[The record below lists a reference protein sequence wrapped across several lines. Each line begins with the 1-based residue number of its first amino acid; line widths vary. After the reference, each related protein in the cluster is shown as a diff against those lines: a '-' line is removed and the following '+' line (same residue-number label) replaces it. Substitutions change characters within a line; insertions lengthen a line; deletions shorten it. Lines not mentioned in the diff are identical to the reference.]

1 MIVRRAFRFRLR
13 LTKKQARLLEMHL
26 DQCRWLYNELL
37 SQRKL
42 AYEELDIS
50 LTKYQQLMF
59 LPELKKEQIGLDQI
73 HSQVL
78 QNVVDRLD
86 KSFKNFFR
94 RCKTGEKPG
103 FPRFR
108 GKHRYDSFCFP
119 QSGFVI
125 VGNELRL
132 SKIGHIRIK
141 MHRPIQGEV
150 KTCTLR
156 RNAAGSW
163 DVSLSCEVKAKPL
176 LPVEKSVGIDMG
188 ISKFAVF
195 SDGKEIANPRFFQ
208 KEEKALAKAQRRLS
222 KTDKKTKER
231 RKRGKAVARIHE
243 RIRNKRK
250 DFCHKEA
257 RKIINEYQ
265 YICVEDLDV
274 RKMIE
279 GSHLAKSI
287 TDASWKQFH
296 QFLAYKAV
304 EAGRKLGVVNPA
316 YTTQMCYK
324 CKNIE
329 MKKLSER
336 EHRCSKCGYEATR
349 DFNAAQNIMALGLD
363 GLEAIPRSPPIYGR
377 E

>member
-1 MIVRRAFRFRLR
+1 
-13 LTKKQARLLEMHL
+13 
-26 DQCRWLYNELL
+26 
-37 SQRKL
+37 
-42 AYEELDIS
+42 
-50 LTKYQQLMF
+50 
-59 LPELKKEQIGLDQI
+59 
-73 HSQVL
+73 
-78 QNVVDRLD
+78 
-86 KSFKNFFR
+86 
-94 RCKTGEKPG
+94 
-103 FPRFR
+103 
-108 GKHRYDSFCFP
+108 
-119 QSGFVI
+119 
-125 VGNELRL
+125 
-132 SKIGHIRIK
+132 
-141 MHRPIQGEV
+141 MHRPIQGEI

-163 DVSLSCEVKAKPL
+163 DVSLSCEVKIKALP
-176 LPVEKSVGIDMG
+176 PVEKSVGIDMG

-222 KTDKKTKER
+222 KTEKKTKER

-250 DFCHKEA
+250 DFCHKES

>member
-1 MIVRRAFRFRLR
+1 MIVRKAFQFRLHP
-13 LTKKQARLLEMHL
+13 TKKQARLLEMHL
-26 DQCRWLYNELL
+26 AQCRGLYNELL

-59 LPELKKEQIGLDQI
+59 LPELKKEQVGLDQI

-119 QSGFVI
+119 QSGFAVI
-125 VGNELRL
+125 GNELRL

-150 KTCTLR
+150 KTCTIR
-156 RNAAGSW
+156 RNAAGKW

-176 LPVEKSVGIDMG
+176 PSVEKSVGIDMG

-195 SDGKEIANPRFFQ
+195 SDGKEISNPRFFQ

-222 KTDKKTKER
+222 KTEKKTKER
-231 RKRGKAVARIHE
+231 QKRGKAVARIHE
-243 RIRNKRK
+243 RIRNQRK
-250 DFCHKEA
+250 DFCHKES

-265 YICVEDLDV
+265 YICIEDLDT

-279 GSHLAKSI
+279 GSSLAKSI

-316 YTTQMCYK
+316 YTTQMCYQ

-329 MKKLSER
+329 KKKLSER

-363 GLEAIPRSPPIYGR
+363 GLEGIPRSPPIYGR